1 MRSKVTLRN
10 KSIDNAGIPS
20 DYKLAIAEYIWNSFD
35 AKATNVNIQFE
46 ANEIG
51 YISHFIISDNGE
63 GINLSTIASTFGAFL
78 DSQKQQTFQRTSEV
92 RGKMGK
98 GRFSFINFCSKAVW
112 RTRYE
117 KEDGAILQ
125 YDITIKS
132 ISSIFPIAKNH
143 LLLFQGVLVPDFLT
157 FRTKK

>member
-51 YISHFIISDNGE
+51 YISHFIISD
-63 GINLSTIASTFGAFL
+63 
-78 DSQKQQTFQRTSEV
+78 K
-92 RGKMGK
+92 
-98 GRFSFINFCSKAVW
+98 
-112 RTRYE
+112 
-117 KEDGAILQ
+117 
-125 YDITIKS
+125 
-132 ISSIFPIAKNH
+132 P
-143 LLLFQGVLVPDFLT
+143 LLLHLALFLIRKSNKH
-157 FRTKK
+157 FNGHQRLEGKWGKVDSHL

>member
-35 AKATNVNIQFE
+35 AKATNVNIQFD

-63 GINLSTIASTFGAFL
+63 GIDLSTIASTSVSYTHL
-78 DSQKQQTFQRTSEV
+78 TLPT
-92 RGKMGK
+92 
-98 GRFSFINFCSKAVW
+98 
-112 RTRYE
+112 
-117 KEDGAILQ
+117 ILR
-125 YDITIKS
+125 
-132 ISSIFPIAKNH
+132 
-143 LLLFQGVLVPDFLT
+143 V
-157 FRTKK
+157 

>member
-63 GINLSTIASTFGAFL
+63 GINLST
-78 DSQKQQTFQRTSEV
+78 
-92 RGKMGK
+92 
-98 GRFSFINFCSKAVW
+98 
-112 RTRYE
+112 
-117 KEDGAILQ
+117 
-125 YDITIKS
+125 
-132 ISSIFPIAKNH
+132 
-143 LLLFQGVLVPDFLT
+143 LLLHLGLSLIRKSNKHFNGHQRLEEKWGKVDSRL
-157 FRTKK
+157 

>member
-51 YISHFIISDNGE
+51 YISH
-63 GINLSTIASTFGAFL
+63 L
-78 DSQKQQTFQRTSEV
+78 
-92 RGKMGK
+92 
-98 GRFSFINFCSKAVW
+98 
-112 RTRYE
+112 
-117 KEDGAILQ
+117 
-125 YDITIKS
+125 
-132 ISSIFPIAKNH
+132 
-143 LLLFQGVLVPDFLT
+143 
-157 FRTKK
+157 